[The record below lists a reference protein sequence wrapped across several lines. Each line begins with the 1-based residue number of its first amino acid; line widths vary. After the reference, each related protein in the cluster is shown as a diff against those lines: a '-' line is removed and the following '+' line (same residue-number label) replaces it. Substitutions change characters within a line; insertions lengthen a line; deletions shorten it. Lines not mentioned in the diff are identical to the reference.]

1 VTTGGISPGISPGI
15 SRRTAIG
22 VGLAAGATGVLVGR
36 KVLPAQQ
43 RRSATYS
50 LRGAHQPGIT
60 TEVQD
65 HLHFASFDVTTTS
78 RHELEQM
85 LMAWTVAAE
94 RMMSGRPAGAVGSVG
109 GRPDLAPDDTGEAMD
124 LDTAN
129 LSITIGFGPGL
140 FRDRSGRDRFGLAHL
155 QPEALRPLPRF
166 PLDTLTPGASG
177 GDLCVQ
183 ACADDPQIAVHAV
196 RNLTRIGFGT
206 VGMRWSQH
214 GFGRSSATT
223 RKQTTPRNLMGFK
236 DGTAN
241 IRSDETDELAKHVWV
256 ADDDDRSASWLAGG
270 SYLVTRRGM
279 ITVELWD
286 RQKLRDQEEF
296 VGRTKAEG
304 APLTGRKEFDEPDF
318 TAVAGG
324 EPAIPE
330 DAHVRVVH
338 PTNHGGAR
346 ILRRGYNIADG
357 TNAIGRMDAGL
368 FFIGFVRDPGK
379 QFVPIQLAM
388 ARSDALMEYL
398 RFTQSS
404 IFAVPPGISEGQ
416 FLGQALFTR
425 RGHGGHRA

>member
-1 VTTGGISPGISPGI
+1 MTSGGISPGI
-15 SRRTAIG
+15 SRRAAIG
-22 VGLAAGATGVLVGR
+22 AGFAAGATGLLVGR
-36 KVLPAQQ
+36 EVLPAHQ
-43 RRSATYS
+43 RDAEKYS

-60 TEVQD
+60 TEVQN
-65 HLHFASFDVTTTS
+65 HLHFASFDVTTRS
-78 RHELEQM
+78 RHELERM

-94 RMMSGRPAGAVGSVG
+94 RMMSGQSAGPVGPVG
-109 GRPDLAPDDTGEAMD
+109 GRPELAPDDTGEAMD
-124 LDTAN
+124 LETAN

-140 FRDRSGRDRFGLAHL
+140 FRDRAGRDRFGLADRH
-155 QPEALRPLPRF
+155 PEALRPLPRF

-214 GFGRSSATT
+214 GFGRSSSTT
-223 RKQTTPRNLMGFK
+223 REQTTPRNLMGFK

-241 IRSDETDELAKHVWV
+241 IRSDETDELDKHVWV
-256 ADDDDRSASWLAGG
+256 AADDDRSAPWLAGG
-270 SYLVTRRGM
+270 TYLVTRRAM

-296 VGRTKAEG
+296 MGRTKGEG
-304 APLTGRKEFDEPDF
+304 APLTGRKEFDEPDLR
-318 TAVAGG
+318 AKAAG
-324 EPAIPE
+324 EFVIPD

-357 TNAIGRMDAGL
+357 TNDIGRMNAGL
-368 FFIGFVRDPGK
+368 FFMGFVRDPGK
-379 QFVPIQLAM
+379 QFVPIQMAM
-388 ARSDALMEYL
+388 SRSDILMEYL

-404 IFAVPPGISEGQ
+404 VFAVPPGIAEGQ
-416 FLGQALFTR
+416 SVGHALFKR
-425 RGHGGHRA
+425 RGHHRA

>member
-1 VTTGGISPGISPGI
+1 VTTGGISTGI
-15 SRRTAIG
+15 SRRAAIG
-22 VGLAAGATGVLVGR
+22 ASLAAGATGLLVGR
-36 KVLPAQQ
+36 DVLPAQQ

-94 RMMSGRPAGAVGSVG
+94 RMMSGRPAGPAGPVG

-140 FRDRSGRDRFGLAHL
+140 FRDRSGRDRFGLAHH

-241 IRSDETDELAKHVWV
+241 IRSDETDELDKHVWV
-256 ADDDDRSASWLAGG
+256 AADDDRPASWLAGG

-286 RQKLRDQEEF
+286 RQKLRDQQEF

-318 TAVAGG
+318 AAMAGG

-338 PTNHGGAR
+338 PTNHDGAR

-357 TNAIGRMDAGL
+357 TNDLGRMNAGL

-425 RGHGGHRA
+425 RGLGGHSA

>member
-1 VTTGGISPGISPGI
+1 VTSGGTSPGL
-15 SRRTAIG
+15 SRRAAIG
-22 VGLAAGATGVLVGR
+22 AGLAAGATGLLVGR
-36 KVLPAQQ
+36 EVLPAHQ
-43 RRSATYS
+43 RRSATYT

-60 TEVQD
+60 TEMQD
-65 HLHFASFDVTTTS
+65 HLHFASFDVTTRS
-78 RHELEQM
+78 RHELERM
-85 LMAWTVAAE
+85 LIAWTVAAE
-94 RMMSGRPAGAVGSVG
+94 RMMSGQPAGPVGPVG
-109 GRPDLAPDDTGEAMD
+109 GRPELAPDDTGEAMD

-140 FRDRSGRDRFGLAHL
+140 FRDAKGRDRFGLAHH
-155 QPEALRPLPRF
+155 QPRALRPLPRF

-223 RKQTTPRNLMGFK
+223 PGQTTPRNLMGFK

-241 IRSDETDELAKHVWV
+241 IRSDESDELDKHVWV
-256 ADDDDRSASWLAGG
+256 APSDDRAGAWLSGG
-270 SYLVTRRGM
+270 SYLVTRRAM

-318 TAVAGG
+318 RALADG
-324 EPAIPE
+324 EPVIPA

-338 PTNHGGAR
+338 PSHHGGAR

-357 TNAIGRMDAGL
+357 TNEIGRMDAGL
-368 FFIGFVRDPGK
+368 FFIGFVRDPAK
-379 QFVPIQLAM
+379 QFVPIQMAM
-388 ARSDALMEYL
+388 ARSDILMEYL

-404 IFAVPPGISEGQ
+404 VFAVPPGIADGQ
-416 FLGQALFTR
+416 SIGHALFAR
-425 RGHGGHRA
+425 HRHDRGKDV

>member
-1 VTTGGISPGISPGI
+1 VTSDGI
-15 SRRTAIG
+15 SRRAAIG
-22 VGLAAGATGVLVGR
+22 AGLAAGAAGVLVGR
-36 KVLPAQQ
+36 EVLPAHQ
-43 RRSATYS
+43 RRSETYS
-50 LRGAHQPGIT
+50 LRGPHQPGIT
-60 TEVQD
+60 TEMQNN
-65 HLHFASFDVTTTS
+65 LHFASFDVTTRS

-94 RMMSGRPAGAVGSVG
+94 RMMSGLPAGQLGPLG
-109 GRPDLAPDDTGEAMD
+109 GRPELAPDDTGEAMD

-140 FRDRSGRDRFGLAHL
+140 FRDRAGRDRFGLARH

-214 GFGRSSATT
+214 GFGRSSSTT
-223 RKQTTPRNLMGFK
+223 REQITPRNLMGFK

-241 IRSDETDELAKHVWV
+241 IRADETDELDKHVWV
-256 ADDDDRSASWLAGG
+256 ASGDDRSASWLAGG
-270 SYLVTRRGM
+270 SYLVTRRAM

-296 VGRTKAEG
+296 IGRTKGEG

-318 TAVAGG
+318 RAKAGG
-324 EPAIPE
+324 AFVIPE

-338 PTNHGGAR
+338 PSNHGGAR

-357 TNAIGRMDAGL
+357 TNDIGRMDAGL
-368 FFIGFVRDPGK
+368 FFIGFVRNPGK
-379 QFVPIQLAM
+379 QFVPIQMAM
-388 ARSDALMEYL
+388 SRSDILMEYL

-404 IFAVPPGISEGQ
+404 VFAVPPGVSGDEYV
-416 FLGQALFTR
+416 GQALFTT
-425 RGHGGHRA
+425 

>member
-1 VTTGGISPGISPGI
+1 MTSPGI
-15 SRRTAIG
+15 SRRAAIG
-22 VGLAAGATGVLVGR
+22 AGLAAGATGLLVGR
-36 KVLPAQQ
+36 EVLPADQ
-43 RRSATYS
+43 RRSANHS

-60 TEVQD
+60 TEVQN
-65 HLHFASFDVTTTS
+65 HLHFASFDVTTRS
-78 RHELEQM
+78 RHDLERM

-94 RMMSGRPAGAVGSVG
+94 RMMSGQPAGPLGPLG
-109 GRPDLAPDDTGEAMD
+109 GRPELAPDDTGEAMD
-124 LDTAN
+124 LDSAN

-140 FRDRSGRDRFGLAHL
+140 FRDRAGRDRFGLARH
-155 QPEALRPLPRF
+155 QPTALRPLPRF

-177 GDLCVQ
+177 GDLCIQ

-223 RKQTTPRNLMGFK
+223 PGQTTPRNLMGFK

-241 IRSDETDELAKHVWV
+241 IRSDETEALDKHVWV
-256 ADDDDRSASWLAGG
+256 AADDDRAGAWLAGG
-270 SYLVTRRGM
+270 SYLVTRRAM

-296 VGRTKAEG
+296 IGRTKGEG
-304 APLTGRKEFDEPDF
+304 APLTGRHEFDEPDF
-318 TAVAGG
+318 RAMAGTQ
-324 EPAIPE
+324 PVIPV

-346 ILRRGYNIADG
+346 MLRRGYNIADG
-357 TNAIGRMDAGL
+357 TNEIGRMDAGL

-379 QFVPIQLAM
+379 QFVPVQLAM
-388 ARSDALMEYL
+388 VRNDALMEYL

-404 IFAVPPGISEGQ
+404 VFAVPPGIEDGQ
-416 FLGQALFTR
+416 SLGQALFAR
-425 RGHGGHRA
+425 RGRRGVAHA

>member
-1 VTTGGISPGISPGI
+1 VTSGGI
-15 SRRTAIG
+15 SRRAAIG
-22 VGLAAGATGVLVGR
+22 AGLAAGATGLLVGR
-36 KVLPAQQ
+36 EVLPPHQ
-43 RRSATYS
+43 RRSETYS
-50 LRGAHQPGIT
+50 LRGTHQPGIT

-65 HLHFASFDVTTTS
+65 HLHFASFDVTTRS
-78 RHELEQM
+78 RHDLERM

-94 RMMSGRPAGAVGSVG
+94 RMMSGLPAGPVGPVG
-109 GRPDLAPDDTGEAMD
+109 GRPDVAPDDTGEAMD
-124 LDTAN
+124 LETAN
-129 LSITIGFGPGL
+129 LTITIGFGPGL
-140 FRDRSGRDRFGLAHL
+140 FRDRAGRDPFGLAHH

-223 RKQTTPRNLMGFK
+223 RQQTTPRNLMGFK

-241 IRSDETDELAKHVWV
+241 IRADEADELDKHVWV
-256 ADDDDRSASWLAGG
+256 AEDDDHTAAWLAGG
-270 SYLVTRRGM
+270 SYLVTRRAM

-296 VGRTKAEG
+296 VGRTKGEG
-304 APLTGRKEFDEPDF
+304 APLSGRTEFDEPDF
-318 TAVAGG
+318 RARAGG
-324 EPAIPE
+324 EFAIPE
-330 DAHVRVVH
+330 DSHVRVVH

-357 TNAIGRMDAGL
+357 TNDIGRMNAGL
-368 FFIGFVRDPGK
+368 FFIGFVRDPIK
-379 QFVPIQLAM
+379 QFVPIQMAM
-388 ARSDALMEYL
+388 SRNDALMEYL

-404 IFAVPPGISEGQ
+404 IFAVPPGIVEGQ
-416 FLGQALFTR
+416 FLGQPLFKR
-425 RGHGGHRA
+425 HGSGRA

>member
-1 VTTGGISPGISPGI
+1 MTAGGI
-15 SRRTAIG
+15 SRRAAIG
-22 VGLAAGATGVLVGR
+22 AGLAAGATGLLVGR
-36 KVLPAQQ
+36 EVLPAHQ
-43 RRSATYS
+43 RRSEEYS

-60 TEVQD
+60 TEVQN
-65 HLHFASFDVTTTS
+65 HLHFASFDVTTRS
-78 RHELEQM
+78 RHELEQL

-94 RMMSGRPAGAVGSVG
+94 RMMSGQPAGPVGPIS

-124 LDTAN
+124 LNTAN

-140 FRDRSGRDRFGLAHL
+140 FRDRAGRDRFGLANR
-155 QPEALRPLPRF
+155 QPDALRPLPRF

-214 GFGRSSATT
+214 GFGRSSSTT
-223 RKQTTPRNLMGFK
+223 REQTTPRNLMGFK

-241 IRSDETDELAKHVWV
+241 IRADETEELDEHVWV
-256 ADDDDRSASWLAGG
+256 AADDDRSASWLAGG
-270 SYLVTRRGM
+270 SYLVTRRAM

-296 VGRTKAEG
+296 IGRTKGEG
-304 APLTGRKEFDEPDF
+304 APLTGGKEFDEPDLR
-318 TAVAGG
+318 AMKAGL
-324 EPAIPE
+324 PVIPE

-357 TNAIGRMDAGL
+357 TNDIGRMNAGL
-368 FFIGFVRDPGK
+368 FFIGFVRNPGT
-379 QFVPIQLAM
+379 QFVPIQRAM
-388 ARSDALMEYL
+388 SRNDILMEYL

-404 IFAVPPGISEGQ
+404 VFAVPPGIAEGQ
-416 FLGQALFTR
+416 SIGQALFKRHR
-425 RGHGGHRA
+425 RHRV

>member
-1 VTTGGISPGISPGI
+1 MTSPGI
-15 SRRTAIG
+15 SRRAAIG
-22 VGLAAGATGVLVGR
+22 AGLAAGATGLLVGR
-36 KVLPAQQ
+36 EVLPSDQ
-43 RRSATYS
+43 RRSANHS

-60 TEVQD
+60 TEVQN
-65 HLHFASFDVTTTS
+65 HLHFASFDVTTRS
-78 RHELEQM
+78 RHDLERM

-94 RMMSGRPAGAVGSVG
+94 RMMSGQPAGPLGPLG
-109 GRPDLAPDDTGEAMD
+109 GRPELAPDDTGEAMD
-124 LDTAN
+124 LDPAHLT
-129 LSITIGFGPGL
+129 ITIGFGPGL
-140 FRDRSGRDRFGLAHL
+140 FRDRSGRDRFGLARH

-214 GFGRSSATT
+214 GFGRSSSTT
-223 RKQTTPRNLMGFK
+223 REQVTPRNLMGFK
-236 DGTAN
+236 DGSAN
-241 IRSDETDELAKHVWV
+241 IRADETDELDKHVWV
-256 ADDDDRSASWLAGG
+256 AADDDRSASWLAGG

-296 VGRTKAEG
+296 IGRTKGEG

-318 TAVAGG
+318 RAKAGG
-324 EPAIPE
+324 EFVIPE

-357 TNAIGRMDAGL
+357 TNDIGRMNAGL
-368 FFIGFVRDPGK
+368 FFIGFVRHPGK
-379 QFVPIQLAM
+379 QFVPIQMAM
-388 ARSDALMEYL
+388 SRSDILMEYL

-404 IFAVPPGISEGQ
+404 VFAIPPGIEQGQ
-416 FLGQALFTR
+416 SLGHALFSRSR
-425 RGHGGHRA
+425 RHQA

>member
-1 VTTGGISPGISPGI
+1 MTSPGI
-15 SRRTAIG
+15 SRRAAIG
-22 VGLAAGATGVLVGR
+22 AGLAAGATGLLVGR
-36 KVLPAQQ
+36 ELLPADQ
-43 RRSATYS
+43 RHPANHS

-60 TEVQD
+60 TEVQN
-65 HLHFASFDVTTTS
+65 HLHFASFDVTTRS
-78 RHELEQM
+78 RHDLERM

-94 RMMSGRPAGAVGSVG
+94 RMMSGQPAGPLGPLG
-109 GRPDLAPDDTGEAMD
+109 GRPELAPDDTGEAMD
-124 LDTAN
+124 LDSAN

-140 FRDRSGRDRFGLAHL
+140 FRDRAGRDRFGLARH
-155 QPEALRPLPRF
+155 QPKALRPLPRF

-177 GDLCVQ
+177 GDLCIQ

-223 RKQTTPRNLMGFK
+223 PGQTTPRNLMGFK

-241 IRSDETDELAKHVWV
+241 IRSDETEALDKHVWV
-256 ADDDDRSASWLAGG
+256 AADDDPAGSWLAGG
-270 SYLVTRRGM
+270 SYLVTRRAM

-296 VGRTKAEG
+296 IGRTKGEG
-304 APLTGRKEFDEPDF
+304 APLTGRHEFDEPDF
-318 TAVAGG
+318 RAMAGTQ
-324 EPAIPE
+324 PVIPV

-346 ILRRGYNIADG
+346 MLRRGYNIADG
-357 TNAIGRMDAGL
+357 TNEIGRMDAGL

-379 QFVPIQLAM
+379 QFVPVQLAM
-388 ARSDALMEYL
+388 VRNDALMEYL

-404 IFAVPPGISEGQ
+404 VFAVPPGIEDGQ
-416 FLGQALFTR
+416 SLGQALFAR
-425 RGHGGHRA
+425 RGRRGVAHA

>member
-1 VTTGGISPGISPGI
+1 VTESGGI
-15 SRRTAIG
+15 SRRAAIG
-22 VGLAAGATGVLVGR
+22 AGLAAGATGLLVGR
-36 KVLPAQQ
+36 EVIPSHQ
-43 RRSATYS
+43 RRAVESYS
-50 LRGAHQPGIT
+50 LRGTHQPGIT

-65 HLHFASFDVTTTS
+65 NLHFASFDITTRS
-78 RHELEQM
+78 RHELERM

-94 RMMSGRPAGAVGSVG
+94 RMMSGQPAGPVGPVR
-109 GRPDLAPDDTGEAMD
+109 GRPELAPDDTGEAMD

-140 FRDRSGRDRFGLAHL
+140 FRDRAGRDRFGLANR

-214 GFGRSSATT
+214 GFGRSSSTT
-223 RKQTTPRNLMGFK
+223 REQTTPRNLMGFK

-241 IRSDETDELAKHVWV
+241 IRADETDELDKHVWV
-256 ADDDDRSASWLAGG
+256 AADDDRSASWLAGG
-270 SYLVTRRGM
+270 SYLVTRRAM

-296 VGRTKAEG
+296 IGRTKGKG
-304 APLTGRKEFDEPDF
+304 APLTGRKEFDEPNF
-318 TAVAGG
+318 RAMAGG
-324 EPAIPE
+324 EVAIPE

-338 PTNHGGAR
+338 PTHHGGAR

-357 TNAIGRMDAGL
+357 TNDIGRMNAGL
-368 FFIGFVRDPGK
+368 FFIGFVRNPGT
-379 QFVPIQLAM
+379 QFVPIQMAM
-388 ARSDALMEYL
+388 SRKDILMEYL

-404 IFAVPPGISEGQ
+404 VFAVPPGIAEGQ
-416 FLGQALFTR
+416 FVGQELFTR
-425 RGHGGHRA
+425 RGHRRA

>member
-1 VTTGGISPGISPGI
+1 MTSGGI
-15 SRRTAIG
+15 SRRAAIG
-22 VGLAAGATGVLVGR
+22 AGLAAGATGLLVGR
-36 KVLPAQQ
+36 EVLPAHQ
-43 RRSATYS
+43 RDADKYS

-65 HLHFASFDVTTTS
+65 HLHFASFDVTTRS
-78 RHELEQM
+78 RHELEQL

-94 RMMSGRPAGAVGSVG
+94 RTMSGQPAGRVGPVG
-109 GRPDLAPDDTGEAMD
+109 GRPELAPDDTGEAMD

-140 FRDRSGRDRFGLAHL
+140 FRDRSGRDRFGLANH

-223 RKQTTPRNLMGFK
+223 PGQTTPRNLMGFK

-241 IRSDETDELAKHVWV
+241 IRSDELEALDKHVWV
-256 ADDDDRSASWLAGG
+256 SADDDRSAAWLAGG
-270 SYLVTRRGM
+270 SYLVTRRAM

-296 VGRTKAEG
+296 IGRTKGEG
-304 APLTGRKEFDEPDF
+304 APLTGRKEFDEPDLR
-318 TAVAGG
+318 AKAGG
-324 EPAIPE
+324 ELAIPE

-357 TNAIGRMDAGL
+357 TNDIGRMNAGL
-368 FFIGFVRDPGK
+368 FFIGFVRDPAK
-379 QFVPIQLAM
+379 QFVPIQMAM
-388 ARSDALMEYL
+388 SRSDILMEYL

-404 IFAVPPGISEGQ
+404 VFAVPPGIAEGQ
-416 FLGQALFTR
+416 SVGHALFKR
-425 RGHGGHRA
+425 RGHHHA

>member
-1 VTTGGISPGISPGI
+1 VTSGATGPGI
-15 SRRTAIG
+15 SRRAAIG
-22 VGLAAGATGVLVGR
+22 AGLVAGATGLLVGR
-36 KVLPAQQ
+36 EVMSDQ
-43 RRSATYS
+43 RRRVEKHT

-60 TEVQD
+60 TEMQD
-65 HLHFASFDVTTTS
+65 HLHFASFDVTTRS
-78 RHELEQM
+78 RHELERM

-94 RMMSGRPAGAVGSVG
+94 RMMSGLPAGPVGPVG

-140 FRDRSGRDRFGLAHL
+140 FRDRAGRDRFGLAHR
-155 QPEALRPLPRF
+155 QPDVLRPLPRF

-183 ACADDPQIAVHAV
+183 ACADDPQVAVHAV

-206 VGMRWSQH
+206 VSMRWSQH
-214 GFGRSSATT
+214 GFGRSAATT
-223 RKQTTPRNLMGFK
+223 RRQTTPRNLMGFK

-241 IRSDETDELAKHVWV
+241 IRSDEAGELDQHVWV
-256 ADDDDRSASWLAGG
+256 AADDDRSASWLAGG
-270 SYLVTRRGM
+270 SYLVTRRAM

-296 VGRTKAEG
+296 VGRTKGEG
-304 APLTGRKEFDEPDF
+304 APLTGRREFDEPDLRAK
-318 TAVAGG
+318 TGD
-324 EPAIPE
+324 ELTIPD

-357 TNAIGRMDAGL
+357 TNDIGRMDAGL
-368 FFIGFVRDPGK
+368 FFIGFVRDPVK
-379 QFVPIQLAM
+379 QFVPIQMAM
-388 ARSDALMEYL
+388 SRSDALMEYL

-404 IFAVPPGISEGQ
+404 IFAVPPGIAEGQ
-416 FLGQALFTR
+416 FLGQALFAR
-425 RGHGGHRA
+425 HGRHGGHRVTR

>member
-1 VTTGGISPGISPGI
+1 MTAGGI
-15 SRRTAIG
+15 SRRAAIG
-22 VGLAAGATGVLVGR
+22 AGLAAGAAGVLVGR
-36 KVLPAQQ
+36 EVLPAPQ
-43 RRSATYS
+43 RHAEKYS

-60 TEVQD
+60 TEMQD
-65 HLHFASFDVTTTS
+65 HLHFASFDVTTRS
-78 RHELEQM
+78 RHDLQRM

-94 RMMSGRPAGAVGSVG
+94 RMMSGQPAGPVGPVG
-109 GRPDLAPDDTGEAMD
+109 GRPELAPDDTGEAMD

-140 FRDRSGRDRFGLAHL
+140 FRDAKGRDRFGLAHH
-155 QPEALRPLPRF
+155 QPGALRPLPRF
-166 PLDTLTPGASG
+166 PLDALTPGASG

-223 RKQTTPRNLMGFK
+223 PGQTTPRNLMGFK

-241 IRSDETDELAKHVWV
+241 IRSDESDALDKHVWV
-256 ADDDDRSASWLAGG
+256 APSDDRAGAWLSGG
-270 SYLVTRRGM
+270 SYLVTRRAM
-279 ITVELWD
+279 ITVEVWD

-296 VGRTKAEG
+296 IGRTKGEG
-304 APLTGRKEFDEPDF
+304 APLTGRNEFDEPDF
-318 TAVAGG
+318 HARTNG
-324 EPAIPE
+324 EPTIPL

-346 ILRRGYNIADG
+346 MLRRGYNIADG
-357 TNAIGRMDAGL
+357 TNDIGRMNAGL
-368 FFIGFVRDPGK
+368 FFIGFVRDPAK
-379 QFVPIQLAM
+379 QFIPIQKAM
-388 ARSDALMEYL
+388 ARSDILMEYL

-404 IFAVPPGISEGQ
+404 VFAVPPGIAQGQ
-416 FLGQALFTR
+416 SIGHALFSR
-425 RGHGGHRA
+425 HRHGRGRDA